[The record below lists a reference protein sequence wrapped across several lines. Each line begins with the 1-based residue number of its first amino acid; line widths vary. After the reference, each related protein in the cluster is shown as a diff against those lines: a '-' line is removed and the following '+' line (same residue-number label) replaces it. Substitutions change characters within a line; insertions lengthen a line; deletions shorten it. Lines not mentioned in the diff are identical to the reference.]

1 MKLSDDL
8 RGARVTI
15 VKAAELANM
24 HPSHF
29 RRLIRR
35 GILPKPKRTAKGRPY
50 FDYDLL
56 DCISKVLRAGI
67 GANGEEVTF
76 YRRRKKSKQPIHSRR
91 NDADPYLKDLASIL
105 TQLGYRTHEITPTK
119 LRASLKAALGEE
131 RPPVEIAVPQL
142 IPYLRT

>member
-1 MKLSDDL
+1 MKLSDAL

-35 GILPKPKRTAKGRPY
+35 GIFPKPKRTAKGQPY

-56 DCISKVLRAGI
+56 VCVSKVLRTGI

-76 YRRRKKSKQPIHSRR
+76 YRRRKKTNQPIRSRR
-91 NDADPYLKDLASIL
+91 NEADPYLKDLASIL
-105 TQLGYRTHEITPTK
+105 TQLGYRTHEITPAK
-119 LRASLKAALGEE
+119 LRASLKAAFGEKS
-131 RPPVEIAVPQL
+131 PPVEIAVPKL